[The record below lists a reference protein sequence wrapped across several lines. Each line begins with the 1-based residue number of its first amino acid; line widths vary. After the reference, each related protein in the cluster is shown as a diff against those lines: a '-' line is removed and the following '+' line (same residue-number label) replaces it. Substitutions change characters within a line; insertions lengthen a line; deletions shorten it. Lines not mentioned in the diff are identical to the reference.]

1 VLDESTHYTSLRR
14 EVIRF
19 CATLYY
25 TQATGDRMKIRIG
38 ALEIVDPTPEE
49 LDMLIA
55 KYAGAIQHGSETPG
69 NGGEHQGSQ
78 KLNASAKDRVVLN
91 RLVSAGSE
99 GVATQEL
106 GETLGRLGKSIRP
119 GLIEWAQ
126 RIGLTH
132 DAEFDPFEECRV
144 GTRRGIRLKSSLL
157 SVAKQIQQ
165 GG

>member
-1 VLDESTHYTSLRR
+1 
-14 EVIRF
+14 
-19 CATLYY
+19 
-25 TQATGDRMKIRIG
+25 MKVRIG
-38 ALEIVDPTPEE
+38 ALEIVDPTSDE

-55 KYAGAIQHGSETPG
+55 KYAGAIQHGSEPSQG
-69 NGGEHQGSQ
+69 NGCEYQGAQ

-91 RLVSAGSE
+91 RLVSAGSV

-119 GLIEWAQ
+119 GLAEWAQ

-132 DAEFDPFEECRV
+132 DAEFDPFEECRI

-165 GG
+165 G